1 MITIYT
7 NQQVAYR
14 VHMHTALKFEVVK
27 GRPET
32 KYTQIS

>member
-7 NQQVAYR
+7 NQQVGKR
-14 VHMHTALKFEVVK
+14 VHIHTAIKFEVVK
-27 GRPET
+27 GRPDT